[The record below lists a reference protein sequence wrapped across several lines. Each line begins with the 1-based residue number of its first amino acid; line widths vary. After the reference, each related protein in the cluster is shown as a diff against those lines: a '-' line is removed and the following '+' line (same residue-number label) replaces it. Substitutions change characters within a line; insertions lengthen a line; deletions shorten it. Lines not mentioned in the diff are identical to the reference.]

1 MSDSSVEEPAAE
13 RPAVRVIVVTYS
25 PGHLLD
31 GLLDSLPKACT
42 TPYEVVIADNG
53 STDGA
58 PERAAQEHGVRIV
71 RTSSNVGYGAAANVG
86 AQGAETEFLLVC
98 NPDLVFASGAVD
110 ELISAAER
118 WPEGGSFGP
127 AVLEPDGS
135 LYPSA
140 RALPVVGHGIGH
152 ALLVRVWPKN
162 PWTRAYRRADV
173 AVSERAAGWLSG
185 SCLLLRR
192 RAFDAVGGFDPGFF
206 MYFEDVDLGDRL
218 GRSNWQNVY
227 VPDARV
233 THVGG
238 TTTSREPRRMLKAH
252 HDSAYRYLAKRYRPP
267 LRWLLKAGLQVRYVV
282 LRARTG
288 RDRA

>member
-1 MSDSSVEEPAAE
+1 MSDPSVEGPAPE

-58 PERAAQEHGVRIV
+58 PERAAREHGVRIV
-71 RTSSNVGYGAAANVG
+71 RTSTNVGYGAAANVG
-86 AQGAETEFLLVC
+86 AQGRRPSSCWCATQIWCSRPALWMSSSRRRNAGQEE
-98 NPDLVFASGAVD
+98 ARSGQRSSSQMA
-110 ELISAAER
+110 
-118 WPEGGSFGP
+118 
-127 AVLEPDGS
+127 
-135 LYPSA
+135 PS
-140 RALPVVGHGIGH
+140 
-152 ALLVRVWPKN
+152 
-162 PWTRAYRRADV
+162 TRAPERFPSWVMGSDTRCSSECGRGIHGPGPTDERMWPL
-173 AVSERAAGWLSG
+173 SERAAGWLSG

-218 GRSNWQNVY
+218 GRSGWQNVY

-252 HDSAYRYLAKRYRPP
+252 HESAYRYLAKRYRPP
-267 LRWLLKAGLQVRYVV
+267 LRWLLKAGLQIRYVV

-288 RDRA
+288 RDRT

>member
-1 MSDSSVEEPAAE
+1 MSDPTVEGPAAE

-25 PGHLLD
+25 PGPLLD
-31 GLLDSLPKACT
+31 GLLDSLPKACSV
-42 TPYEVVIADNG
+42 PYEVVLADNG

-58 PERAAQEHGVRIV
+58 PERAAREHGVRVV
-71 RTSSNVGYGAAANVG
+71 RTSANVGYGAAANVG

-98 NPDLVFASGAVD
+98 NPDLVFAPGAVD

-152 ALLVRVWPKN
+152 ALLVRIWPKN
-162 PWTRAYRRADV
+162 PWTRAYRREDV

-192 RAFDAVGGFDPGFF
+192 GHSMPSAASIQVSSCTSRTSTSETGSVGPIGRTSTCPMRGSPMSAARRHRANHDACSRP
-206 MYFEDVDLGDRL
+206 
-218 GRSNWQNVY
+218 
-227 VPDARV
+227 
-233 THVGG
+233 
-238 TTTSREPRRMLKAH
+238 TTTVPIGTSLSGTVHRC
-252 HDSAYRYLAKRYRPP
+252 
-267 LRWLLKAGLQVRYVV
+267 AGC
-282 LRARTG
+282 
-288 RDRA
+288 